1 MLQKNNR
8 VNKSYDV
15 MTATIKNAGAY
26 FDNKMIAFVFATTG
40 GSSLTYIGNQDVVID
55 NNETQTIRFGGAIN
69 LEPGE
74 YKLALYYRNPVTDSW
89 ARVGPNENS
98 QLNFTLVNDYTGVEK
113 IEAKTDISIYPVP
126 VKDLLHVRSGQRMT
140 AVGIYNIT
148 GQLLLSHSFDNE
160 QETQINVSD
169 LKAGSYII
177 RIHTAS
183 GVDALRFVKQ

>member
-1 MLQKNNR
+1 
-8 VNKSYDV
+8 
-15 MTATIKNAGAY
+15 
-26 FDNKMIAFVFATTG
+26 
-40 GSSLTYIGNQDVVID
+40 
-55 NNETQTIRFGGAIN
+55 
-69 LEPGE
+69 
-74 YKLALYYRNPVTDSW
+74 
-89 ARVGPNENS
+89 
-98 QLNFTLVNDYTGVEK
+98 
-113 IEAKTDISIYPVP
+113 
-126 VKDLLHVRSGQRMT
+126 MT

>member
-1 MLQKNNR
+1 MNN
-8 VNKSYDV
+8 
-15 MTATIKNAGAY
+15 
-26 FDNKMIAFVFATTG
+26 DNSFTFTFLDITE
-40 GSSLTYIGNQDVVID
+40 LT
-55 NNETQTIRFGGAIN
+55 
-69 LEPGE
+69 
-74 YKLALYYRNPVTDSW
+74 
-89 ARVGPNENS
+89 
-98 QLNFTLVNDYTGVEK
+98 NFTLVNDYTGVEK
-113 IEAKTDISIYPVP
+113 IEAKTDFSIYPVP

-140 AVGIYNIT
+140 AAGIYNIT